1 LGCFSSLSFSQLS
14 RYEFLC
20 GNCLLDILLIIN
32 VDETGNW
39 IVTDRWPSLHQ
50 KLLISLQKIEEA
62 VKFVQ
67 QLQDAER
74 SSWVGRVAKAQSE
87 VVEQLPDVDLS
98 EAAFPCHEI
107 PALDK
112 SFLGRSDE
120 LDSIDKA
127 LGKRSRSSLRMV
139 IISGLGGVGKSALA
153 LTAAH
158 RCKTAKGYDAIFWLN
173 AENVDVL
180 RESFTRIAL
189 RLLLRGAS
197 DKSDKDRNFMLVKNW
212 LDKTGNCSTYMLLLV
227 PRSSPYTLMMNTAR
241 SWLLIYDNVDDC
253 DLLNE
258 YLPLDTGSMI
268 ITTRFQNVSF
278 GVSGTQTR
286 IQLKSSLRKIVSTF
300 SMA

>member
-1 LGCFSSLSFSQLS
+1 
-14 RYEFLC
+14 
-20 GNCLLDILLIIN
+20 LIIN

-39 IVTDRWPSLHQ
+39 IVADRWPSLHQ
-50 KLLISLQKIEEA
+50 KFLISLQEIEEV

-127 LGKRSRSSLRMV
+127 LGKRSLASLRMV

-197 DKSDKDRNFMLVKNW
+197 DKSDKDRNFMLVKN
-212 LDKTGNCSTYMLLLV
+212 
-227 PRSSPYTLMMNTAR
+227 
-241 SWLLIYDNVDDC
+241 
-253 DLLNE
+253 
-258 YLPLDTGSMI
+258 
-268 ITTRFQNVSF
+268 
-278 GVSGTQTR
+278 
-286 IQLKSSLRKIVSTF
+286 
-300 SMA
+300 